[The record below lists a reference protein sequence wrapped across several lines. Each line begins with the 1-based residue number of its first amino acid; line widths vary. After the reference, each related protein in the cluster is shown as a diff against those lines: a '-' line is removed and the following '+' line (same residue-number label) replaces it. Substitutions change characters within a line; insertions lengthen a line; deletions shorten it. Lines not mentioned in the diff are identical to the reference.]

1 MAMPELSRRRFIQ
14 AAALSPLV
22 AYLPRGMIA
31 NALAAPSAQP
41 FEFFT
46 PHQAD
51 VVREATA
58 RLIPGPSDDPL
69 EAGHPG
75 AREANVVRYIDVLL
89 AAFAH
94 TPPKIFAGGPWS
106 DRSGGD
112 ENYMADFVALSP
124 YQEAAWRKRITA
136 MQATY
141 KAGIAALDQSAGGDF
156 TQASPDDQDSILA
169 QDAGDFLTVLFV
181 HAIEGFLSAPEYGGN
196 QNLVGWKEIKFKGDT
211 QPRGYTAA
219 EIGESDGLDPLIPDI
234 LVSAVLANLELAA
247 PHIATRVHRGR

>member
-1 MAMPELSRRRFIQ
+1 MSELSRRRFIQ

-22 AYLPRGMIA
+22 AFLPRGLIA
-31 NALAAPSAQP
+31 DALAAPSAQA

-46 PHQAD
+46 VHQAG

-58 RLIPGPSDDPL
+58 RLIPGPADDPL

-94 TPPKIFAGGPWS
+94 TPPKIYASGPYS
-106 DRSGGD
+106 DRNGGD
-112 ENYMADFVALSP
+112 ENYFEDFVPLSP
-124 YQEAAWRKRITA
+124 YQEATWRKRISTL
-136 MQATY
+136 QATY
-141 KAGIAALDQSAGGDF
+141 RAGIATLDDAAGGDF
-156 TQASPDDQDSILA
+156 TTASADKQDRILA
-169 QDAGDFLTVLFV
+169 NDAGDFLTVLFV

-196 QNLVGWKEIKFKGDT
+196 QDLVGWKEIKFKGDT

-219 EIGESDGLDPLIPDI
+219 EIGESDGLDPVIPDI
-234 LVSAVLANLELAA
+234 LVSAVMANFELAA
-247 PHIATRVHRGR
+247 HHIATRTHRGG

>member
-1 MAMPELSRRRFIQ
+1 MPDLSRRRFIQ

-22 AYLPRGMIA
+22 AYLPRGTISR
-31 NALAAPSAQP
+31 ALAAPAAQA

-58 RLIPGPSDDPL
+58 RLIPGPEDDPL

-94 TPPKIFAGGPWS
+94 TPPRIHSGGPWS

-112 ENYMADFVALSP
+112 DNHMADFVSLSP
-124 YQEAAWRKRITA
+124 FQEATWRKRVGEL
-136 MQATY
+136 QATY
-141 KAGIAALDQSAGGDF
+141 RSGIAALDEAAGGDF
-156 TQASPDDQDSILA
+156 TKASADEQDSILT
-169 QDAGDFLTVLFV
+169 DAADFRNLLFV
-181 HAIEGFLSAPEYGGN
+181 HAIEGFLSVPEYGGN
-196 QNLVGWKEIKFKGDT
+196 QNLVGWQEISFKGDT
-211 QPRGYTAA
+211 QPRGYTAE
-219 EIGESDGLDPLIPDI
+219 EIGESDGLDPVVPDA
-234 LVSAVLANLELAA
+234 LLLAVLANLDVAA
-247 PHIATRVHRGR
+247 RHITTRTHRGG